1 MEQIKDKMTQIFR
14 TLFEN
19 QNLVLEPHMTAA
31 DIDGWDSFTHLQ
43 LLVSVEKEFGIKISG
58 AEIMR
63 LKNVGDLINLVQ
75 SKTA

>member
-1 MEQIKDKMTQIFR
+1 MEHIKDKMTQVFR

-19 QNLVLEPHMTAA
+19 ENLTLEPHMTAA

-43 LLVSVEKEFGIKISG
+43 LLVTVEKEFGIKISG